1 MLAELWGGGDAGW
14 AKVAQLLANT
24 KVLNRSTL
32 VFQGVGNGEF
42 ALGMSLEYAGL
53 LWASNGAPVKVIY
66 PQDGTVA
73 QMEGVAVIKGGPDP
87 EAAKAFVDY
96 VTRKDVREAILR
108 FAFRRAA
115 RQDLDL
121 ANLPGQMPALKDV
134 KLIPYDE
141 EGWGSRRAEILQK
154 IQDLVRQTR

>member
-1 MLAELWGGGDAGW
+1 MVE
-14 AKVAQLLANT
+14 AN
-24 KVLNRSTL
+24 SYA
-32 VFQGVGNGEF
+32 GVG
-42 ALGMSLEYAGL
+42 
-53 LWASNGAPVKVIY
+53 
-66 PQDGTVA
+66 
-73 QMEGVAVIKGGPDP
+73 VIKGGPDP

-121 ANLPGQMPALKDV
+121 ASLPGQMPALKDV
-134 KLIPYDE
+134 KVIPYDE
-141 EGWGSRRAEILQK
+141 EGWGARRAQTLQK